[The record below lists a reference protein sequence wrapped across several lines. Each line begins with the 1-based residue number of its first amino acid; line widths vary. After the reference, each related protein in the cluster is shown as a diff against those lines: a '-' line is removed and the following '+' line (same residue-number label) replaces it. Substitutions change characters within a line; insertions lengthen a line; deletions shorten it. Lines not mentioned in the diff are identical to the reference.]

1 MIRKKLFALVL
12 FVCSFCGLYAQVLS
26 PSTKQDIISQFN
38 KHIKTIS
45 SISSENFDLM
55 SVYKYQLEQ
64 AEEFMKKQQVN
75 NFDNDIYAKNLE
87 LKLLIEQNSEIVE
100 FMIPRMS
107 DWYYK
112 KAVFANLNNK
122 KQEAYNYLIRSVEA
136 DSTNVMANYE
146 LAKISLDSFQVS
158 KTTERLTRLLQN
170 ENLNKEESQLCK
182 NLLAFT
188 YDKNIITSLALVKEG
203 KFSDAEDILL
213 QLQSYCKNDILNI
226 CKPNLIEKNINICK
240 NGIYKDHIKIA
251 KTAVDKQKT
260 KVAGDFLV
268 NTYDYLQRN
277 MGEITDTSDFDDIV
291 KVVVGNYLSTAKGL
305 VDAKNNE
312 AKIDLIHKA
321 KELASM
327 LGGDYETDVLKQIA
341 MMQGTINT
349 TDPVLDSLENAAP
362 NTGYADKYPEFVK
375 DTTANVEKEIKEI
388 EDKFVYVKVN
398 NYEKAVEVLEKTNE
412 LPSIKSTKNIGESN
426 ISAIREVT
434 AKRMHK
440 AEYAIF
446 QDDIITAD
454 SLVDITEK
462 MLLKYN
468 MKNDSVVVKIM
479 NNYLRAIDQRV
490 CQKKQEEVDVMVHN
504 ILDCIRKND
513 FYLAEEYINIG
524 MQIKGSSECKLNKQ
538 RLRALKRQI
547 EQPLEYVKTK
557 EGVDELL
564 AQGDTARYLK
574 EYAALEHF
582 YITHSLREMSV
593 QHKPIKDIIYE
604 FGSDQLAVNT
614 IENLMKYRQYE
625 QGVEALAAL
634 KEFGYK
640 SRHTKKIQ
648 KQLGQMMSLEESKR
662 NDKIAQS
669 NRLMDKY
676 GEDRWFKYLIKSYNK
691 NLIKWNKQHRGN

>member
-55 SVYKYQLEQ
+55 SVYKYRLEQ

-112 KAVFANLNNK
+112 KAVFANLNDK
-122 KQEAYNYLIRSVEA
+122 KQEAYNYLLKSVEA

-291 KVVVGNYLSTAKGL
+291 KIVVGNYLATAKGL
-305 VDAKNNE
+305 TEAKNNE
-312 AKIDLIHKA
+312 ARIDLIHKA

-327 LGGDYETDVLKQIA
+327 LGGDYETDILKQIA
-341 MMQGTINT
+341 MMQGTTNT
-349 TDPVLDSLENAAP
+349 SDPVLDLLENAAP

-375 DTTANVEKEIKEI
+375 DTTANVEKEIEKI
-388 EDKFVYVKVN
+388 EEKFVYVKVN

-462 MLLKYN
+462 MLSKYN

-604 FGSDQLAVNT
+604 FGSDQLAINT